1 MKIKAVIVDDELI
14 AREVLQNYL
23 TKYCPVVEVAGQA
36 QDIREAVPLIRSVQP
51 RLVFL
56 DVEMPFGNAF
66 DILEACGDQPFE
78 TIFITAF
85 SEYSMKALNRSA
97 AYYILK
103 PIDITELVTAVNK
116 VQESLL
122 KKEELNRNR
131 LILENLKRKPDQQ
144 QVVLPTMQG
153 FDVIRTNEITMLQA
167 KGNFTE
173 VRLSNGT
180 HKLICKFLKHFDDL
194 LEHPFVRVHRSF
206 IVNLQYIKSYSKGA
220 GGYLTLHDG
229 SEIEVSAS
237 YKEQL
242 LKELGVSGHS

>member
-1 MKIKAVIVDDELI
+1 MKMRSIIVDDELI
-14 AREVLQNYL
+14 ARNVLENYIN
-23 TKYCPVVEVAGQA
+23 KYCPSVELIGQA
-36 QDIREAVPLIRSVQP
+36 QHIKEAVPMIQSLQP
-51 RLVFL
+51 QLVFL

-66 DILEACGDQPFE
+66 DVLEACGDQSFE

-103 PIDITELVTAVNK
+103 PIDISELITAVNK
-116 VQESLL
+116 VQENIL

-131 LILENLKRKPDQQ
+131 ILLQNLKLKPDQQ
-144 QVVLPTMQG
+144 QIVLPTLQG
-153 FDVIRTNEITMLQA
+153 FDVIKTSDITKLQA

-173 VRLSNGT
+173 VHLTNGT

-194 LEHPFVRVHRSF
+194 LESPFIRIHRSY
-206 IVNLQYIKSYSKGA
+206 IINLHFIKSYSKGA
-220 GGYLTLHDG
+220 GGYVTLQDG

-237 YKEQL
+237 YKDNL
-242 LKELGVSGHS
+242 LKTLGAYQL

>member
-1 MKIKAVIVDDELI
+1 MMIRSIIVDDEQI
-14 AREVLQNYL
+14 ARDVLFNYL
-23 TKYCPVVEVAGQA
+23 KKYCPVVEVVGQA
-36 QDIREAVPLIRSVQP
+36 EHIKEAVPMIQSQQP
-51 RLVFL
+51 QLVFL

-66 DILEACGDQPFE
+66 DILEACSEQSFE

-103 PIDITELVTAVNK
+103 PIDITELVTAVNR
-116 VQESLL
+116 VQETIL

-131 LILENLKRKPDQQ
+131 ILLENLKLKPDQQ

-153 FDVIRTNEITMLQA
+153 FDVIKTTDISKLQA

-173 VRLSNGT
+173 VYLSDGS

-194 LEHPFVRVHRSF
+194 LEDPFIRIHRSF
-206 IVNLQYIKSYSKGA
+206 IVNLHFIKSYSKAA
-220 GGYLTLHDG
+220 GGYVTLNDG

-242 LKELGVSGHS
+242 LKRLGV

>member
-1 MKIKAVIVDDELI
+1 MNIRSIIVDDELI
-14 AREVLQNYL
+14 ARNVLENYL
-23 TKYCPVVEVAGQA
+23 TRYCPSVELVGQA
-36 QDIREAVPLIRSVQP
+36 EHIKEAVPLIQSLQP
-51 RLVFL
+51 QLVFL

-103 PIDITELVTAVNK
+103 PIDITELIAAVNK
-116 VQESLL
+116 VQDTILR
-122 KKEELNRNR
+122 KEEFSRNR
-131 LILENLKRKPDQQ
+131 ILLQNLKLKPDQQ

-153 FDVIRTNEITMLQA
+153 FDVIKTSNIVKLQA

-173 VRLSNGT
+173 VYLTDGT
-180 HKLICKFLKHFDDL
+180 RKLICKFLKHFDDL
-194 LEHPFVRVHRSF
+194 LEDPFMRVHRSF
-206 IVNLQYIKSYSKGA
+206 IVNQQFIRSYSKGA
-220 GGYLTLHDG
+220 GGYITLQDG

-242 LKELGVSGHS
+242 MKRLGV